1 MDTLENDAA
10 AELTDYWEHFGRLE
24 RISLYVMYLNTTYA
38 KHEVIVPRTDVV
50 VDIETEVV
58 DDTKNSL
65 PFLPSV
71 HFHSCEEKNM
81 FILTILKQRLKD

>member
-1 MDTLENDAA
+1 MGSR
-10 AELTDYWEHFGRLE
+10 FKKRFRLLHVSMTFTE
-24 RISLYVMYLNTTYA
+24 PGTEDQA

-65 PFLPSV
+65 AFLPSA